1 MCLSTVYMGEMNED
15 NIIAREANFV
25 EAKDG
30 AVTVTTLF
38 GESNTLPDC
47 VINTVNLTDG
57 QVILKKK

>member
-1 MCLSTVYMGEMNED
+1 MCLSTVYMGEINED

-25 EAKDG
+25 EAKNG

-38 GESNTLPDC
+38 GESNTLTDC

>member
-1 MCLSTVYMGEMNED
+1 MGEMNED

>member
-38 GESNTLPDC
+38 GESNTLTDC